1 MPNKRRDGPLWASA
15 MKIVVLD
22 GYAANPGDLSWD
34 KIASLGELTVYD
46 RTPADEVA
54 QRIAQADIVF
64 TNKAPITK
72 ESMDAAPNLK
82 WIGILATGYNIV
94 DVQAARE
101 KGIPVAN
108 VPGYSTDS
116 VAQLVFAH
124 LLEVCHHV
132 GEHTR
137 AVSEGEWVNSKD
149 FVFWNYP
156 LIELKGKTFGILGYG
171 SIGKAVAKIARAF
184 GMKVIAHSRR
194 EFQDN
199 EVECVSLDE
208 LLSRSD
214 VLSLHCPLFEETKG
228 IINAQNI
235 AKMKD
240 TAILINTARGPLINE
255 QDVTDALNAGKLGYA
270 CIDVVNVEPMKRD
283 NPLLKAKNC
292 LFTPHIGWAP
302 YEARVRLN
310 EISYENLKSFL
321 DGKPQNVVNGL

>member
-1 MPNKRRDGPLWASA
+1 

-46 RTPADEVA
+46 RTPVEKIPE
-54 QRIAQADIVF
+54 RIVDADIVL
-64 TNKAPITK
+64 TNKAPLNAQTINSAK
-72 ESMDAAPNLK
+72 NLK
-82 WIGILATGYNIV
+82 MIGILATGYNIV
-94 DVQAARE
+94 DIEAARQ

-137 AVSEGEWVNSKD
+137 AVYDGQWVRSDD
-149 FVFWNYP
+149 FTFWNYP
-156 LIELKGKTFGILGYG
+156 LIELCGKTFGIIGYG
-171 SIGKAVAKIARAF
+171 SIGKAVAKIAKAF
-184 GMKVIAHSRR
+184 GMDVIAYSRH
-194 EFQDN
+194 EFKD
-199 EVECVSLDE
+199 EVAQYVSLDE
-208 LLSRSD
+208 LFSRAD
-214 VLSLHCPLFEETKG
+214 VISLHCPLFEETKG
-228 IINAQNI
+228 MINKDSI

-240 TAILINTARGPLINE
+240 TVILINTARGPLIDE
-255 QDVTDALNAGKLGYA
+255 QDVADALNEGKLGYA
-270 CIDVVNVEPMKRD
+270 CIDVVNVEPMRED

-292 LFTPHIGWAP
+292 TFTPHIGWAP

-310 EISYENLKSFL
+310 DIVYDNLKSFI